1 MTFNNSL
8 LLLVKHNQGIDFKE
22 LLAKITP
29 RYKSPT
35 SAKSALMRALKDMT
49 SFGLIKREGSRIFIT
64 DKGLAS
70 MSMEMKDKLVI
81 RLNEEIKKPLGNLE
95 EIVRLLVVL
104 SQRGAQDKDLLN
116 NAKENASFTIHDLDE
131 LRSKIR
137 AQRKHLKKMSFLLET
152 QAEKLKEL
160 DFNDSVSILYDAS
173 IAAKFALFCSSG
185 KVVVETKDQEVLSK
199 IPDHWK
205 KQEIITVEGENISLL
220 AQLLASIPSA
230 KATLYAPGLRVS
242 LMAGKSTFF
251 GSHKKIKEFLDLKVG
266 EVPQKVESAPVQ
278 GTQGQTK

>member
-35 SAKSALMRALKDMT
+35 SAKSALMRSLKDMT

-160 DFNDSVSILYDAS
+160 DFNDSVSLVYDVS
-173 IAAKFALFCSSG
+173 IAAKLALFCSSG

-205 KQEIITVEGENISLL
+205 KLEIITVEGENISLL
-220 AQLLASIPSA
+220 AQLLASTPSA

-251 GSHKKIKEFLDLKVG
+251 GSHKKIMEFLALKVG
-266 EVPQKVESAPVQ
+266 EALQKVEPIAQVPQ
-278 GTQGQTK
+278 AKQ